1 MVYNTKKMKLIERY
15 FNEELSPE
23 ELEFFEEELVRDE
36 KFKEEVQQFE
46 FVFGG
51 LKEARVRKLKA
62 DFDKYEQQIS
72 THKSTRYSFIR
83 KPMCYSIASTIV
95 IAVVVWVFNIGSVD
109 NRIQSNDL
117 FSEYFKP
124 YPNVLAPIT
133 RSSEA
138 SSTSLSDAMSLYDSK
153 QYDKAILGFNQLIEE
168 PVLKNEILF
177 YKGVALLA
185 KGEASEALYH
195 FDLMAEVSSFN
206 DQRKWYLSLTY
217 IQLEDVDN
225 AVVLLH
231 EIINDQSYFMVY
243 AEDLLEVFVPKE

>member
-1 MVYNTKKMKLIERY
+1 MY
-15 FNEELSPE
+15 
-23 ELEFFEEELVRDE
+23 
-36 KFKEEVQQFE
+36 
-46 FVFGG
+46 
-51 LKEARVRKLKA
+51 
-62 DFDKYEQQIS
+62 
-72 THKSTRYSFIR
+72 
-83 KPMCYSIASTIV
+83 YSIASTIV
-95 IAVVVWVFNIGSVD
+95 IAVVVWIFNIGSID
-109 NRIQSNDL
+109 NRVQSNDL

-133 RSSEA
+133 RSSNA
-138 SSTSLSDAMSLYDSK
+138 SSTNLSDVMSLYDTK

-185 KGEASEALYH
+185 KGEAAEALYH
-195 FDLMAEVSSFN
+195 FELMEEVSSFN
-206 DQRKWYLSLTY
+206 DQRKWYLSLAY